1 MHCLDAKKVGE
12 KWEELFFFFVVSRNE
27 GKVDLS
33 QSGCCVRCS

>member
-1 MHCLDAKKVGE
+1 MGGA
-12 KWEELFFFFVVSRNE
+12 FFFFVVSRNE